1 MAEEKKCIVVA
12 PDVYEMLLIKA
23 ETPVN
28 PIASTIKQTQENLYA
43 VWNRVGISKGEEVW
57 LHAWELNKARRWKI
71 KEMLLH
77 ILYKKLQ

>member
-57 LHAWELNKARRWKI
+57 LHTWELSKARRWKI

>member
-57 LHAWELNKARRWKI
+57 LHTWELNKARRWKI

>member
-28 PIASTIKQTQENLYA
+28 PIASTIKQTQENFYA
-43 VWNRVGISKGEEVW
+43 VWNRVGISKGEEV
-57 LHAWELNKARRWKI
+57 
-71 KEMLLH
+71 
-77 ILYKKLQ
+77 